1 MGGLAKWRFGG
12 FAAVAR
18 SSDLFDAVTHGSD
31 GTQTQLEAQRLQRW
45 RRDEDSSPILL
56 KAAMLKVC
64 KCDSYQDR
72 HQSCSHVKTAIRP
85 PLRQN
90 TLPAAVKFSK
100 RVFSAEPRPKIAPF
114 VLLTREGSKK
124 GASANSS

>member
-31 GTQTQLEAQRLQRW
+31 GTQTQLEAQRLERW
-45 RRDEDSSPILL
+45 RRDEDSSLYF
-56 KAAMLKVC
+56 V
-64 KCDSYQDR
+64 
-72 HQSCSHVKTAIRP
+72 
-85 PLRQN
+85 LRQRWLKFAMRQ
-90 TLPAAVKFSK
+90 LPAPVLQPRQNSDPTTPPTEDSCHAAKFSK

-114 VLLTREGSKK
+114 VRLTREGSKR

>member
-31 GTQTQLEAQRLQRW
+31 GTQTQLEAQRLERW
-45 RRDEDSSPILL
+45 RRDEDLLAPILC

-72 HQSCSHVKTAIRP
+72 HQSCSRVKIAIRP
-85 PLRQN
+85 PLRQK
-90 TLPAAVKFSK
+90 TLPARRILNFQNGYFQPS
-100 RVFSAEPRPKIAPF
+100 RDPKLPH
-114 VLLTREGSKK
+114 L
-124 GASANSS
+124 SS

>member
-31 GTQTQLEAQRLQRW
+31 GTQTQLEAQRLERW
-45 RRDEDSSPILL
+45 RRDEDLLAPILC

-64 KCDSYQDR
+64 KCDSYQ
-72 HQSCSHVKTAIRP
+72 HQSCSRVKIAIRP
-85 PLRQN
+85 PLRQK
-90 TLPAAVKFSK
+90 TPVT
-100 RVFSAEPRPKIAPF
+100 P
-114 VLLTREGSKK
+114 
-124 GASANSS
+124 

>member
-31 GTQTQLEAQRLQRW
+31 GTQTQLEAQRLERW
-45 RRDEDSSPILL
+45 RRDEDTPSPICV
-56 KAAMLKVC
+56 KAMLKVR

-72 HQSCSHVKTAIRP
+72 HQSCSRVKIAIRP
-85 PLRQN
+85 PLRQK
-90 TLPAAVKFSK
+90 TLPARRILNFQNGYFQPS
-100 RVFSAEPRPKIAPF
+100 RDPKSPH
-114 VLLTREGSKK
+114 L
-124 GASANSS
+124 SS

>member
-31 GTQTQLEAQRLQRW
+31 GTQTQLEAQRLERW
-45 RRDEDSSPILL
+45 RRDEDSSLYFV
-56 KAAMLKVC
+56 KAMVKVC

-72 HQSCSHVKTAIRP
+72 HQSCSRVKIAIRR
-85 PLRQN
+85 PLRQKTPV
-90 TLPAAVKFSK
+90 TLQNFQNGYFQPSRDPKSPHL
-100 RVFSAEPRPKIAPF
+100 SA
-114 VLLTREGSKK
+114 
-124 GASANSS
+124 